1 MPKTTIVVGF
11 EKPVVDNFIA
21 ENNCNVIRE
30 DDKNIYISVTSR
42 NRYKGDDETVV
53 YSLSNDILVNYE
65 GKYIIVWDESN
76 Y

>member
-1 MPKTTIVVGF
+1 MVGL
-11 EKPVVDNFIA
+11 EKPVVGNFIV

-30 DDKNIYISVTSR
+30 DDENIFISVTSR
-42 NRYKGDDETVV
+42 NGYKGDDETVF

-65 GKYIIVWDESN
+65 GNYFIVWNESN